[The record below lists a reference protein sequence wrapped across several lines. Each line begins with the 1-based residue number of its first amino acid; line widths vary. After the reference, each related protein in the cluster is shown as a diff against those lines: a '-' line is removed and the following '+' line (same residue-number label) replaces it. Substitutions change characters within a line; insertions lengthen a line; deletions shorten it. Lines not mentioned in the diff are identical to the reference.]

1 MSKKLSLVLFLSW
14 QLMRADTPGIRV
26 VNGASFM
33 QDTSLA
39 PGAIISIFG
48 SSLANTTAT
57 APDFSNLPTTLGNV
71 TVSIGSTQ
79 LPLFFVTATQIN
91 GYVLLNGSESRDP
104 EGLALSYKWTDNGSV
119 LPSTS
124 EQYETEALKPK
135 STHTFFQ
142 L

>member
-1 MSKKLSLVLFLSW
+1 
-14 QLMRADTPGIRV
+14 MRADTPGIRV

-79 LPLFFVTATQIN
+79 LPLFFVTATQLNAWIPASIAPGTYTLTIQSPTARLTKNIVLAANSSPGIFSAFGTGTRDGAIQN
-91 GYVLLNGSESRDP
+91 GV
-104 EGLALSYKWTDNGSV
+104 T
-119 LPSTS
+119 
-124 EQYETEALKPK
+124 YELGPFTP
-135 STHTFFQ
+135 TT
-142 L
+142 